1 MNELTQG
8 IAVVT
13 GAGGGLGRALSVE
26 LSKSMQVAGI
36 GRDQAALDEPV
47 SDLLGDRGKGWQGH
61 ASNLLFWGQV

>member
-36 GRDQAALDEPV
+36 GRDQAALDETQAMAEPAV
-47 SDLLGDRGKGWQGH
+47 GVVLRLDVGVIGT
-61 ASNLLFWGQV
+61 